1 MFTFY
6 FINVFNNWRPAYLLQ
21 IGITYYIIFLTI
33 PVIRNLCIPETVVI
47 QWFAEYSV
55 KIDCIIRF
63 PVTISPTA
71 SFRSTLHP
79 ATNGVFIFNLN
90 VLGSGSASNPSCQ
103 INLDTGLRV
112 GRIGK
117 PENTTM

>member
-63 PVTISPTA
+63 PSPFPQPPP
-71 SFRSTLHP
+71 S
-79 ATNGVFIFNLN
+79 GVHFIQPRMACLS
-90 VLGSGSASNPSCQ
+90 L
-103 INLDTGLRV
+103 T
-112 GRIGK
+112 
-117 PENTTM
+117 

>member
-6 FINVFNNWRPAYLLQ
+6 FINVFNNWRLAYLLQ
-21 IGITYYIIFLTI
+21 IGITYYIIFLTV

-63 PVTISPTA
+63 PITISPNRLLQEYT
-71 SFRSTLHP
+71 SSSHEW
-79 ATNGVFIFNLN
+79 
-90 VLGSGSASNPSCQ
+90 
-103 INLDTGLRV
+103 RV
-112 GRIGK
+112 YL
-117 PENTTM
+117 

>member
-55 KIDCIIRF
+55 KT
-63 PVTISPTA
+63 V
-71 SFRSTLHP
+71 
-79 ATNGVFIFNLN
+79 
-90 VLGSGSASNPSCQ
+90 
-103 INLDTGLRV
+103 
-112 GRIGK
+112 
-117 PENTTM
+117 